1 VRKEE
6 ILSPLRAVGAL
17 APAKAKW
24 KIIDFYEMGTQNHR
38 FTLGGTSLESSC
50 KAKHIAAKSE
60 PIRVRFKAYKRERQR
75 LEIPNVLTFEI
86 K

>member
-1 VRKEE
+1 MRKEE

-24 KIIDFYEMGTQNHR
+24 KTIDFYEMGTQNHR
-38 FTLGGTSLESSC
+38 LTLGDTSLESSC
-50 KAKHIAAKSE
+50 KAIHIAAKSE
-60 PIRVRFKAYKRERQR
+60 LIRVQFKAYNHERQT
-75 LEIPNVLTFEI
+75 LEIPNVLTFET